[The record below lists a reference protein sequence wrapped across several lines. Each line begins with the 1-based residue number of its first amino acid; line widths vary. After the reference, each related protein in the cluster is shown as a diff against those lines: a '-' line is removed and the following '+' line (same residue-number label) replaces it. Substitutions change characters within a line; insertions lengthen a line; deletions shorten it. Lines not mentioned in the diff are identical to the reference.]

1 MLISQSR
8 DETSLSFFCK
18 ILKFDDCWLTRLYD
32 MIAIRCCR
40 EKKNDHLFEKFSE
53 WFVSVID
60 RYVVI
65 ATDKE

>member
-8 DETSLSFFCK
+8 DETSLSFFKKKKK
-18 ILKFDDCWLTRLYD
+18 IDDCWLTRLYD

-40 EKKNDHLFEKFSE
+40 ERKKNDHLFEKFPE

-60 RYVVI
+60 RYVV
-65 ATDKE
+65 